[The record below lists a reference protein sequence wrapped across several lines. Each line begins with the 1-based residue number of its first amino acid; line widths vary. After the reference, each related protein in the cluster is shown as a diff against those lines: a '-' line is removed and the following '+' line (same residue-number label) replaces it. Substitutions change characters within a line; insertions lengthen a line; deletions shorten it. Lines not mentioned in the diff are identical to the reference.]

1 MKRYIEVKERISE
14 KISRARYHEMISI
27 EIHRG
32 DKDVH
37 RRRKEIS
44 DTRSEVDLLEEDIT
58 T

>member
-1 MKRYIEVKERISE
+1 MKRYIEMKERISE

-27 EIHRG
+27 EIHRC

-37 RRRKEIS
+37 RGRKEIS